1 MPICRLIEIQFAI
14 PNLKSNRDSK
24 RVLNCLMKK
33 HFKKII
39 YVCLYI
45 AVAGFF
51 CLGYAYFIEPF
62 RLVVNT
68 REIKI
73 KNWNGALNG
82 LKIVAISD
90 IHGGSRG
97 VTEEKIRAVVQT
109 ANEQNADLIVLL
121 GDYVSQQHFN
131 RAQLKM
137 PVATITENL
146 KGLRANLGVYA
157 VLGNHDG
164 WHGDAE
170 IAAELRRAGIT
181 VLENEI
187 KTIEK
192 NGRKFR
198 LLGLKDHLKL
208 NSWYTFDTE
217 IRNVVARHEKAGDI
231 IVLEHS
237 PDILEVLKYHK
248 TLGQDFKLMLAG
260 HTHGGQVWLPIL
272 GTPVVPSSHGQKYS
286 YGHKREN
293 EMDIFVT
300 TGIGTSILPIRFM
313 MPPEIAVLTI
323 NAE

>member
-1 MPICRLIEIQFAI
+1 MIKS
-14 PNLKSNRDSK
+14 LKKYFEFSK
-24 RVLNCLMKK
+24 RNRKKLNLVGLVLFLAAISCLS
-33 HFKKII
+33 FS
-39 YVCLYI
+39 
-45 AVAGFF
+45 
-51 CLGYAYFIEPF
+51 YFIEPF
-62 RLVVNT
+62 RLVVN
-68 REIKI
+68 RQEIKI
-73 KNWNGALNG
+73 KNWSPALNG

-97 VTEEKIRAVVQT
+97 VTEEKIRFVVQQ

-131 RAQLKM
+131 RGELKM
-137 PVATITENL
+137 PVATIAENL

-164 WHGDAE
+164 WYNDE
-170 IAAELRRAGIT
+170 KIAAELRRAGIT

-187 KTIEK
+187 KAIEK
-192 NGRKFR
+192 NGQKFR

-208 NSWYTFDTE
+208 NSWYTFDSD
-217 IRNVVARHEKAGDI
+217 IRGVVSRHEQAGDI

-237 PDILEVLKYHK
+237 PDILEVLYQHK
-248 TLGQDFKLMLAG
+248 TLGKDFKLMLAG
-260 HTHGGQVWLPIL
+260 HTHGGQVWLPVL
-272 GTPVVPSSHGQKYS
+272 GTPVVPSSYGQKYS

-323 NAE
+323 NGE